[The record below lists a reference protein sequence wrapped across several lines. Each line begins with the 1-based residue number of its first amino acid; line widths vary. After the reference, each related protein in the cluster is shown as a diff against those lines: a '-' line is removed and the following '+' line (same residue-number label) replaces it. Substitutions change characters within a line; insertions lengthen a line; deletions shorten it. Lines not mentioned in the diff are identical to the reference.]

1 VAEPTTT
8 DKTKLLADL
17 LAGNGTPGRV
27 ELRAQR
33 VSRKA
38 KVKKPR
44 GITMTLS
51 ELREFVF
58 GLVPE
63 QAVFD
68 PLWAVVSA
76 IFLELDAARFK
87 TTEKFRRKQN
97 QTEDLAS
104 ESLPE
109 AAAEGRPACGDAEE
123 KPPKKNPKHK
133 GRQTAENYPNAEQ
146 FSAPTD
152 GELAVGE
159 KSPCGCGGRLREE
172 DSTFAL
178 SFRGVCPI
186 QAESHE
192 CKHYRCN
199 KCQQRYS
206 TKPLK
211 KGASRRHQSS
221 AISAVALSKYA
232 CGLPFNRMRSMLG
245 FYGISLAAT
254 TLFEMSL
261 KGARAV
267 LPLFVE
273 LVEQGAQAKKIGT
286 DDTRAIILEGHRPEQ
301 FEKRDGT
308 RTTGLQCE
316 TDEGHKIAIFM
327 TGVKHAGENLTD
339 LLKLRR
345 PELGEPIHM
354 SDGISHNAPKKGS
367 PSVISADCLI
377 HARRY
382 FVKLVDI
389 FPVHCQY
396 VLELFGRVYANDAYS
411 KRQEMTPAERLTFHQ
426 LESKPVLEELRRRM
440 EGDLKDNL
448 VEQNSPLGKAYRYM
462 LKRWQGLTVFLRVEG
477 AELDNNAIE
486 RQLKKAILNR
496 KNAYFY
502 RSNRGALVGDI
513 YMSLIYTCELN
524 GGNPFDYLNQLQEHA
539 SDLAA
544 NPSNWMPWTYLETL
558 KRMALSDSPT
568 EALPRAA

>member
-1 VAEPTTT
+1 MGTPASVAEPTTT

-273 LVEQGAQAKKIGT
+273 LVERMWLPLTASPKS
-286 DDTRAIILEGHRPEQ
+286 
-301 FEKRDGT
+301 
-308 RTTGLQCE
+308 
-316 TDEGHKIAIFM
+316 
-327 TGVKHAGENLTD
+327 AGID
-339 LLKLRR
+339 Q
-345 PELGEPIHM
+345 H
-354 SDGISHNAPKKGS
+354 S
-367 PSVISADCLI
+367 PSAIHSVQDCADNVL
-377 HARRY
+377 ALPAKGGVDA
-382 FVKLVDI
+382 VKQRCATGPSFTSI
-389 FPVHCQY
+389 PSGQFPVDDQ
-396 VLELFGRVYANDAYS
+396 R
-411 KRQEMTPAERLTFHQ
+411 T
-426 LESKPVLEELRRRM
+426 
-440 EGDLKDNL
+440 
-448 VEQNSPLGKAYRYM
+448 
-462 LKRWQGLTVFLRVEG
+462 
-477 AELDNNAIE
+477 
-486 RQLKKAILNR
+486 
-496 KNAYFY
+496 
-502 RSNRGALVGDI
+502 
-513 YMSLIYTCELN
+513 
-524 GGNPFDYLNQLQEHA
+524 
-539 SDLAA
+539 
-544 NPSNWMPWTYLETL
+544 
-558 KRMALSDSPT
+558 
-568 EALPRAA
+568 